1 MWKSYL
7 DLILKGSEPWSWCT
21 FQAMSGAHVHSLSRL
36 DRGILRNPSVN
47 YQDAKSIPPDSDDQG
62 QLPEELLIL
71 SLTGPR
77 TTK

>member
-1 MWKSYL
+1 M
-7 DLILKGSEPWSWCT
+7 
-21 FQAMSGAHVHSLSRL
+21 
-36 DRGILRNPSVN
+36 N

-77 TTK
+77 TTKWLGNGNSLKFHILSVEIISFWEPGLLDLQKLEV

>member
-1 MWKSYL
+1 M
-7 DLILKGSEPWSWCT
+7 T
-21 FQAMSGAHVHSLSRL
+21 GAHVHSLSRL
-36 DRGILRNPSVN
+36 DRGILRNPPVN

-71 SLTGPR
+71 SLTGPK